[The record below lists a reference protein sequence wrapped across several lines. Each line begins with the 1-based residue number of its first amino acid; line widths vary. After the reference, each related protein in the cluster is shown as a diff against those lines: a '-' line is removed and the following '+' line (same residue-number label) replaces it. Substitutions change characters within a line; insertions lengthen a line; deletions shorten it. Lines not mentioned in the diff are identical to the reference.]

1 MGWACR
7 SPRIGRIICRGRCR
21 RRFGRSW
28 AKALTKKGK
37 FVFLVNEALTA
48 ETASFWPAKQRL
60 LLGRAA
66 PPFARSLRRHD
77 VLGLPIHRDI
87 ARLGRHALEP
97 GADLGKGRE
106 VVIARMR
113 EVGVGIERDVGNAV
127 AF

>member
-1 MGWACR
+1 MAWACR

-37 FVFLVNEALTA
+37 FVVLVNEALTP
-48 ETASFWPAKQRL
+48 EPLGFGPQNSGCFWGARHC
-60 LLGRAA
+60 R
-66 PPFARSLRRHD
+66 ARSLRRHD

-97 GADLGKGRE
+97 GADP
-106 VVIARMR
+106 
-113 EVGVGIERDVGNAV
+113 
-127 AF
+127 